1 MHTSA
6 FLLVLLSSVGVS
18 SAWGPYSH
26 YTFSC
31 GARGLAVEKCDAAL
45 LFGSDL
51 PDAFFFGA
59 ENASSAACAGLQPVH
74 DLGFAGYLVKR
85 AVATREPNLLQ
96 LALGFGAH
104 SAADAVGFYPRHGY
118 LSKSGSFSW
127 TAVWVFMTA
136 VDAALCHAN
145 ANATAACGSVA
156 AAPPALPPGGA
167 SLFVAS
173 ANDYRAAAAPN
184 FPNLTVA
191 MVDEC
196 AGNWASNVGAV
207 LRGAHAL
214 SLQGARE
221 LMLGFDVFG
230 AASIVE
236 AAAHLDL
243 AAPCAVAAARSW
255 MDAIQMGNVTAA
267 AAAQSTYAFVASQFA
282 AGACAPRNP
291 L

>member
-1 MHTSA
+1 
-6 FLLVLLSSVGVS
+6 
-18 SAWGPYSH
+18 
-26 YTFSC
+26 
-31 GARGLAVEKCDAAL
+31 VEKCDAAL
-45 LFGSDL
+45 LVGSGL

-59 ENASSAACAGLQPVH
+59 ENVSSTACAGLQPVH
-74 DLGFAGYLVKR
+74 DLVFAGFLVKR
-85 AVATREPNLLQ
+85 AVATREPKLLQ

-104 SAADAVGFYPRHGY
+104 GASDAVGFFPGYGY
-118 LSKSGSFSW
+118 LAKSLSFSW
-127 TAVWVFMTA
+127 TGEWVFMTA
-136 VDAALCHAN
+136 VDAALCHAS
-145 ANATAACGSVA
+145 ADAATACGSLA

-167 SLFVAS
+167 SLFVES

-191 MVDEC
+191 MVEEC

>member
-1 MHTSA
+1 M
-6 FLLVLLSSVGVS
+6 
-18 SAWGPYSH
+18 
-26 YTFSC
+26 
-31 GARGLAVEKCDAAL
+31 E
-45 LFGSDL
+45 
-51 PDAFFFGA
+51 
-59 ENASSAACAGLQPVH
+59 
-74 DLGFAGYLVKR
+74 
-85 AVATREPNLLQ
+85 
-96 LALGFGAH
+96 
-104 SAADAVGFYPRHGY
+104 
-118 LSKSGSFSW
+118 
-127 TAVWVFMTA
+127 
-136 VDAALCHAN
+136 
-145 ANATAACGSVA
+145 
-156 AAPPALPPGGA
+156 
-167 SLFVAS
+167 S

-191 MVDEC
+191 MVEEC

-230 AASIVE
+230 AASILE